1 MGQHEMI
8 AMLLAGG
15 KGTRLEALTKKVA
28 KPAVFFGGKYRI
40 IDFPLS
46 NCANSNVNVIGVLT
60 QYESIQLNAYIGSGA
75 YWGFDGIDS
84 RAIILA
90 PRQKESGAT
99 WYQGTANAI
108 YHNLDFIDLYDPKY
122 VLILSGDHIYKMNYD
137 KMLRFHKENNA
148 DLTIAVLT
156 VPWEETSRFGIM
168 TTDETQRI
176 VEFDEKP
183 KNAKSNLAS
192 MGIYIFSYD
201 VLKRYLEADQK
212 NVRDEYDFGKH
223 IIPALIKDKMKVMAY
238 QFKGYWKDVGT
249 IQSLWEANMDLLTDT
264 ELDLYNRKTNWK
276 IYSEDTHSSP
286 QFIGPNGS
294 VSNSMINQGCKID
307 GSVQH
312 SVLFHDVTVEEG
324 AVVTDCVL
332 LPGSHI
338 GKNTKIHRVIVNEH
352 NRVKD
357 NQEIN
362 LGQNEIKLIAD

>member
-1 MGQHEMI
+1 MSQHEMI

-15 KGTRLEALTKKVA
+15 KGTRLEALTRKVA

-90 PRQKESGAT
+90 PRQKETGAT

-108 YHNLDFIDLYDPKY
+108 YHNIDFMDLYDPKY
-122 VLILSGDHIYKMNYD
+122 VLILSGDHIYKMNYA
-137 KMLRFHKENNA
+137 KMLKFHKDNNA

-168 TTDETQRI
+168 NTDETHRI
-176 VEFDEKP
+176 VQFEEKP

-201 VLKRYLEADQK
+201 ILKKYLEADQK

-223 IIPALIKDKMKVMAY
+223 IIPALIRDNMKVMAY
-238 QFKGYWKDVGT
+238 EFSGYWKDVGT
-249 IQSLWEANMDLLTDT
+249 IHSLWEANMDLLTDT
-264 ELDLYNRKTNWK
+264 ELDLYNRQTNWK

-286 QFIGPNGS
+286 QYIGPNAK
-294 VSNSMINQGCKID
+294 VEHSMINQGCKIY
-307 GSVQH
+307 GAVTH
-312 SVLFHDVTVEEG
+312 SVLFHDVVVEEG
-324 AVVTDCVL
+324 AEVVDCVL
-332 LPGSHI
+332 LPGSRI
-338 GKNTKIHRVIVNEH
+338 GKNTKIRRVIVNEK
-352 NRVKD
+352 NSVAPNKVINWD
-357 NQEIN
+357 SDEI
-362 LGQNEIKLIAD
+362 QLIAE